1 MSWVMVIKD
10 CGLQVIIAG
19 TLVVQFFVTVSL
31 RRRVHA
37 LERYECWYFDQHQQY
52 QSPTQPIMTRAPLPK
67 PW

>member
-1 MSWVMVIKD
+1 MDWVTVIKD

-31 RRRVHA
+31 RRRVRA
-37 LERYECWYFDQHQQY
+37 LERYERWYVDQQRQY
-52 QSPTQPIMTRAPLPK
+52 QSPTQPIMARAPLPK